1 MSRPEPRTEQAL
13 DLPDFLRDVEQV
25 RSPSTPNKTHDTT
38 RDRARDSTQ
47 VKTSSV
53 DRASVES
60 GLWVFIFGDMTL
72 FGAFFT
78 GFAWQARSEPAVF
91 ASSASKLLI
100 GIGGVNTLV
109 LLTSSLFV
117 VAAVRAMHAGATR
130 PAARALAAALACALL
145 FAALKVTEYFTEVG
159 AGYTPATN
167 LFFTFYFVLTGI
179 HLLHVLIGAVLLF
192 SAWRGLRAETPR
204 VSSRFVEGA
213 GIYWHMVD
221 LLWVVL
227 FPLLYISRLA

>member
-1 MSRPEPRTEQAL
+1 MSRPEGRTEPEL
-13 DLPDFLRDVEQV
+13 ELPDFLLAVEHG
-25 RSPSTPNKTHDTT
+25 RPPPALSKSSGIE
-38 RDRARDSTQ
+38 RAP
-47 VKTSSV
+47 
-53 DRASVES
+53 VES
-60 GLWVFIFGDMTL
+60 GLWVFILGDMIL
-72 FGAFFT
+72 FGAFFA
-78 GFAWQARSEPAVF
+78 GFAWQARSEPALF
-91 ASSASKLLI
+91 ASSARQLLI

-117 VAAVRAMHAGATR
+117 VAAVRAMNAGAFR
-130 PAARALAAALACALL
+130 PAAQALAAALSCALV
-145 FAALKVTEYFTEVG
+145 FAVLKVTEYMVEVG

-167 LFFTFYFVLTGI
+167 RFFTFYFVLTGI

-192 SAWRGLRAETPR
+192 TAMRGLRAETP
-204 VSSRFVEGA
+204 SLSTRFVEGA